1 MNLNFNHEAMFY
13 KNHFLFI
20 GVLMICVSALQAQ
33 PSERIEP
40 HSERIEAVRTRFF
53 TRQMQLTP
61 KEARL
66 FWPLYDEFLAKQE
79 KLKGQREE
87 WTPES
92 AEAFNIMTDEEIN
105 AMIDA
110 RLQQAETALDDRRK
124 FISDLREV
132 LPPRK
137 VAMFLRAEHRFT
149 MELRQRV
156 QERRTRQPNQD

>member
-1 MNLNFNHEAMFY
+1 MFNKNLFSVT
-13 KNHFLFI
+13 FLL
-20 GVLMICVSALQAQ
+20 GMIITQALQPVMAQ
-33 PSERIEP
+33 PAERLEP
-40 HSERIEAVRTRFF
+40 HRERIEAVRTRFF

-66 FWPLYDEFLAKQE
+66 FWPLYDEYLAKQE
-79 KLKGQREE
+79 ALRGQRSE

-92 AEAFNIMTDEEIN
+92 PEAFDSMTDDEIN

-110 RLQQAETALDDRRK
+110 RMQQAETALQDRK
-124 FISDLREV
+124 KLISDLREV

-137 VAMFLRAEHRFT
+137 VALFLRAEHRFT

-156 QERRTRQPNQD
+156 QERRNRHPDQD